1 VRRLRSAEIA
11 VAGSVAMAATIRLV
25 GMSTHSHMGMG
36 RMDCFQVARN
46 GDIGAIDGQLRLSC
60 SRASWT

>member
-1 VRRLRSAEIA
+1 
-11 VAGSVAMAATIRLV
+11 MAATIRLV